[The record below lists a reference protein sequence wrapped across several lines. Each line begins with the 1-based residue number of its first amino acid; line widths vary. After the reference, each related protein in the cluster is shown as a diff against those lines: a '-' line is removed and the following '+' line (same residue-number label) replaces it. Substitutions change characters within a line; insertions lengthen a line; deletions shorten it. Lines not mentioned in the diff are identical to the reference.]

1 VGKVNG
7 VVTNATA
14 DLAVSV
20 HGPAGVLDLVVPAGA
35 AAVDV
40 AEAYARQSG
49 LTTIPALCT
58 RIGEVLPP
66 DGPLVR
72 QGVRPGDLL
81 VATPGPVP
89 AGRRPVAAEPARAVR
104 RAGTATATA
113 LAALAGCAGVL
124 AGFVAATGDDERLRT
139 ATVAALVAGTALALL
154 PFGRGVGARAVAAP
168 ALAAGASL
176 ALVWDPA
183 SARLPVVLGICG
195 LIAAVAAAAARALSR
210 AADEALQVWIAA
222 GAGLFV
228 ITWLTALAGAPPR
241 VSWALLLVLV
251 TLAARIVPSLVVDV
265 PDQYLIDL
273 ERLAVTAWSAR
284 EQPTGKRGRTMIPP
298 AAVAAV
304 ASRGARLLTAAAT
317 AIAVV
322 VLVAAPLLLATATL
336 RVDRVGARVL
346 VGCAGAALLLAARS
360 YRHRGARSLL
370 RAAGI
375 WCGVVL
381 AVVLLPAMGETA
393 VLALA
398 VAAVALGVVLVLV
411 AVATGRGWR
420 SAWWSRRAE
429 VAEGLAGA
437 FVVASLVV
445 ATGWFRQLWEM
456 TSLWELSR

>member
-1 VGKVNG
+1 M
-7 VVTNATA
+7 VTNATA

-40 AEAYARQSG
+40 AEAYARQAG

-58 RIGEVLPP
+58 RVGTVLPA
-66 DGPLVR
+66 GGALVR

-81 VATPGPVP
+81 VATTGPVP
-89 AGRRPVAAEPARAVR
+89 AGRLPVRPEPPVAVR
-104 RAGTATATA
+104 RPGAAAATTLAT
-113 LAALAGCAGVL
+113 LAAGSGVL
-124 AGFVAATGDDERLRT
+124 AGWCAATADDARLRT
-139 ATVAALVAGTALALL
+139 ATVALLVAATVIGLL
-154 PFGRGVGARAVAAP
+154 PVGRGIAARAVAAP
-168 ALAAGASL
+168 ALAAGAAL
-176 ALVWDPA
+176 ALAWDPA
-183 SARLPVVLGICG
+183 PIRLPMLLGLCA
-195 LIAAVAAAAARALSR
+195 LVAAVAAAAGRALSR
-210 AADEALQVWIAA
+210 AADEPLQVWIAT

-228 ITWLTALAGAPPR
+228 ITWLATLAGAPPR
-241 VSWALLLVLV
+241 VSWALLLVLA
-251 TLAARIVPSLVVDV
+251 TLAARVVPMLVVDV

-284 EQPTGKRGRTMIPP
+284 EQPAGKRGRTMVPP
-298 AAVAAV
+298 SAVAAV
-304 ASRGARLLTAAAT
+304 AARGARLLTAATA

-322 VLVAAPLLLATATL
+322 VLLAAPLLLTTATL

-370 RAAGI
+370 RLAGLGCAAA
-375 WCGVVL
+375 L
-381 AVVLLPAMGETA
+381 AAVLLPGMRPEA
-393 VLALA
+393 VLAA
-398 VAAVALGVVLVLV
+398 AGAAVGLGVVLVVV

-429 VAEGLAGA
+429 VAEGLCGA
-437 FVVASLVV
+437 LVVASLMV